1 MKKHQVAALVISL
14 FSFIL
19 CINVVSAQTSSS
31 SHLKSEQVSTNQENH
46 DIKSDGAGDDYY
58 LKTGFN
64 LMRKESLGSLQ
75 LGLSGTAVRNL
86 LGEPIE
92 KSKQV
97 VWGADGEEH
106 QTWRYKSKGIELD
119 MMGPKNKQVINMIT
133 IKKPC
138 TLKTG
143 RNIGIGST
151 KKEVLKAYK
160 KEINQDN
167 ANPEMQTSPDA
178 VVAGT
183 IYGGLIFNFQKDQV
197 STILIGAAAE

>member
-19 CINVVSAQTSSS
+19 CINVVSAQVNNSN
-31 SHLKSEQVSTNQENH
+31 HLKNKQQVSAKQESH
-46 DIKSDGAGDDYY
+46 DIKSDGAGDDY
-58 LKTGFN
+58 LNIGFD
-64 LMRKESLGSLQ
+64 LMHKESLGSLK
-75 LGLSGTAVRNL
+75 LGLSGAAVRNL

-97 VWGADGEEH
+97 IWGADGEEH
-106 QTWRYKSKGIELD
+106 QTWYYKSKGIELD

-167 ANPEMQTSPDA
+167 ANPKMQTSPDA

-197 STILIGAAAE
+197 STILIGATAE